1 MDFVGGAACEEAGE
15 RVSDR
20 RRGGGRRL
28 HVQPKEGRAAWR
40 HLRRVHVSQG
50 GWGLR
55 QGLRC
60 AQPVGPAVES
70 QPRGVSPPTLTWGDS
85 LLLAVRFF
93 RKRP

>member
-15 RVSDR
+15 GVSDR
-20 RRGGGRRL
+20 RRWGWVGGRRL
-28 HVQPKEGRAAWR
+28 QVQPKEGRAAWR

-70 QPRGVSPPTLTWGDS
+70 QPRGVSPCNIDLGG
-85 LLLAVRFF
+85 
-93 RKRP
+93 